1 MGESAR
7 GAALSTGSDNQNL
20 IALAS
25 VSSLPPASAQMAA
38 VFDAI
43 ATGPLSKVDSQL
55 AALGLDHSSMALAAQ
70 SFTSTVQQ
78 FAQSISSDGQYVLVD
93 ATAVDGS
100 GASLLDQLE
109 AIGLLDGSS
118 FGAVASGWLPI
129 DEIEALAGLG
139 DLNFA
144 RESPMISN
152 VGAVTTQADAS
163 LHSNS
168 ARSTFAVNGAGVKVG
183 ILSDSFNAKGGYS
196 TDVATGDLPPGVEI
210 LQDGG
215 TTDEGRAMAQLIYDI
230 APGASLAFATA
241 NGGQAGFANN
251 IIALKN
257 AGAKVVVDDVVYF
270 AEPMF
275 QDGIIAQAVNQVVA
289 GGAVYF
295 SSAGNNG
302 HKGYEAPFVGG
313 TSQAINGKTETWD
326 NYNAGG
332 ATNIFMPFTLANN
345 SRATIVL
352 QWNQPAASVS
362 PGHGATS
369 DLDLFVTDNS
379 VSHSIVSS
387 SQTNNFGNDPI
398 EIVQVAN
405 TSGATQ
411 TYNIVVGLASGSAP
425 TDIKI
430 VTFNGNGTVG
440 NGFSSNTND
449 GTVYGH
455 AAATGAIA
463 VGAASYAR
471 TPAFGSNPPVVES
484 FSSAGPTRIFFD
496 TAGNSA
502 LESRQ
507 TPQITAPDGGNTSFF
522 GTDDTDADSFPNFF
536 GTSAAAP
543 AAAAV
548 AALLLQENGSLGAGA
563 IKNLL
568 MSSAIDMDN
577 PTTAGFDT
585 GFDVGTGAGLIQAD
599 KALSTLV
606 NSVSIN
612 DVSIS
617 EGNSGTKQIVF
628 TVTRIG
634 GADAVSVDYTTADGT
649 ATTADG
655 DYLAKSG
662 TLSFASGVAAQA
674 ISVTINGDTRFEPNE
689 TFSVI
694 LSGATNGAIISDN
707 TGIGTINNDDALVLT
722 RWLASSD
729 IGPHPVGWL
738 PIATGDYNA
747 DGTSDVLWFNAATR
761 NVDLWKI
768 QNGKWA
774 GSVDVGTHPAGYVPS
789 ASGDFN
795 GDGASDVLWY
805 NAGNGDVD
813 IWKIANG
820 QWAGSVSVGPHPL
833 GWQPA
838 ASGDFNGDS
847 TNDVLWY
854 NSANGDAEVWKLSN
868 AQWAGSV
875 DIGPHPL
882 GCQLIG
888 AGDFDHDG
896 TSDVLWYDPSTRDID
911 LWRISSSHWTG
922 SVDIGPHPAGYAP
935 AGIGDFNGD
944 GTSDLAWFNPSTGDI
959 DIWLIVNGHWA
970 ASKDIGAHPL
980 GWSPAGIGDF
990 DSNGISD
997 ILWRE
1002 TATNRTESWLLTAG

>member
-1 MGESAR
+1 MSSA
-7 GAALSTGSDNQNL
+7 SDNQNL
-20 IALAS
+20 IGLT
-25 VSSLPPASAQMAA
+25 SSASAGAE
-38 VFDAI
+38 AI
-43 ATGPLSKVDSQL
+43 IDSVANGPLSKVDSQL
-55 AALGLDHSSMALAAQ
+55 AALHLGHSTMALAAQ

-78 FAQSISSDGQYVLVD
+78 FAQSVSPDGRYVLID
-93 ATAVDGS
+93 ATAADGS
-100 GASLLDQLE
+100 GAFLLDQLE
-109 AIGLLDGSS
+109 GIGLLDGSS
-118 FGAVASGWLPI
+118 FGAVASGGLPI
-129 DEIEALAGLG
+129 DEIEALGGLG

-144 RESPMISN
+144 RESPLISN

-183 ILSDSFNAKGGYS
+183 ILSDSFNSKGGYS
-196 TDVATGDLPPGVEI
+196 ADIATGDLPSGIQV
-210 LQDGG
+210 LQDNG
-215 TTDEGRAMAQLIYDI
+215 TTDEGRGMAQLIYDI

-241 NGGQAGFANN
+241 NGGQAGLANN

-257 AGAKVVVDDVVYF
+257 AGAKVIVDDVIYF

-275 QDGIIAQAVNQVVA
+275 QDGIVAQAVNQVVT

-302 HKGYEAPFVGG
+302 HKGYEAPFLADG
-313 TSQAINGKTETWD
+313 SQTINGKTETWHD
-326 NYNAGG
+326 YNAGG
-332 ATNIFMPFTLANN
+332 SANIFMPFTLANN

-379 VSHSIVSS
+379 VSHSLVSS
-387 SQTNNFGNDPI
+387 SQTNNVGNDPI
-398 EIVQVAN
+398 EIVQVTN
-405 TSGATQ
+405 TTGAAQ
-411 TYNIVVGLASGSAP
+411 TYDIVVGLASGVAP
-425 TDIKI
+425 TDMKI
-430 VTFNGNGTVG
+430 VTFNGNGSVG

-449 GTVYGH
+449 GTIYGH

-496 TAGNSA
+496 TAGNPIF
-502 LESRQ
+502 ESRQ

-522 GTDDTDADSFPNFF
+522 GSDDNDADSFPNFF

-548 AALLLQENGSLGAGA
+548 AALLLQANGSLDAAA
-563 IKNLL
+563 IKTLL
-568 MSSAIDMDN
+568 MNSTIDMDN
-577 PTTAGFDT
+577 PATGGFDS

-599 KALSTLV
+599 RALSTLA

-617 EGNSGTKQIVF
+617 EGDSGTKQLVF

-634 GADAVSVDYTTADGT
+634 SADALSVNYATADGT
-649 ATTADG
+649 ATTADS
-655 DYLAKSG
+655 DYVAKSG
-662 TLSFASGVAAQA
+662 TLSFASGATTQT
-674 ISVTINGDTRFEPNE
+674 ISVTINGDTKFETNE
-689 TFSVI
+689 TFSVV
-694 LSGATNGAIISDN
+694 LSGATNGAIISGN
-707 TGIGTINNDDALVLT
+707 TGIGTINNDDAFALP
-722 RWLASSD
+722 RWLASVD
-729 IGPHPVGWL
+729 TGPHPAGWL
-738 PIATGDYNA
+738 PAATGDYNS
-747 DGTSDVLWFNAATR
+747 DGTSDLLWFNAATR
-761 NVDLWKI
+761 NLDLWKI
-768 QNGKWA
+768 QNGNWA
-774 GSVDVGTHPAGYVPS
+774 GSVDVGTHSAGYVPS

-795 GDGASDVLWY
+795 GDGTSDVLWY
-805 NAGNGDVD
+805 SPGNGDVD

-820 QWAGSVSVGPHPL
+820 QLAGSASVGPHPL

-838 ASGDFNGDS
+838 GSGDFNNDGTS
-847 TNDVLWY
+847 DVLWY

-882 GCQLIG
+882 GWQLIG
-888 AGDFDHDG
+888 TGDFDHDG
-896 TSDVLWYDPSTRDID
+896 TSDVLWYDPTTRDID
-911 LWRISSSHWTG
+911 LWKISNSHWAG
-922 SVDIGPHPAGYAP
+922 SVDMGTHPAGYAP

-944 GTSDLAWFNPSTGDI
+944 GTPDLAWFNPSNGDP

-970 ASKDIGAHPL
+970 ASKDIGVHPL

-990 DSNGISD
+990 DHNGISD
-997 ILWRE
+997 VLWRE
-1002 TATNRTESWLLTAG
+1002 PGTNRIDTWLLSTS